1 MGQKLVIGPFNK
13 GFRNDRPPFMIDNES
28 FPVLQNAYQWRG
40 RVKRKRG
47 TSPLG
52 RLTRIFKTQSIGVTG
67 ASPWSFNLYTV
78 FGITPEVNASIK
90 PGSVQIFLA
99 PATFTGNIIAPG
111 YSRSSNAEVFVDTI
125 AGLSTGDQVTIAGA
139 TVVSGPNPVNDTWVN
154 IEVITA
160 NTSFKLGID
169 SHTWGVWAAGGT
181 WTRDVGAVIFQDQG
195 DGTLTSATPG
205 NSGTIDYTTGD
216 IVLTHT
222 SGAGVA
228 VEATFAYFPTLAVM
242 GLEEFDTSTSAFPG
256 TIGFDTVYSYNITPQ
271 YPHTI
276 YDVNFFKNPASATY
290 PGYVNKNIAG
300 VPNPTRF
307 VWNGETYQQFWTT
320 NYQNAMWATNGITVP
335 FTRTNIGMHFAQS
348 NNALNPNFI
357 VSATQTGA
365 TTVDFVI
372 MNTPLVVGDFV
383 FANEFTGASG
393 STLNFQTGY
402 VTAVNLGL
410 NTYTVRF
417 PNAVIGAAGLTPGIL
432 QYLTNVSD
440 STIDCIRWY
449 DGDPTKQSGIYGW
462 VNFCPPLSQG
472 DFSIADLPRD
482 QYYLVGARMILQF
495 KDRLLAIGPV
505 VQTSADNS
513 QRYLQD
519 TVIYSQNGTPYY
531 TASFD
536 GTPRNALTSAK
547 TVYTAILVPDN
558 QTATANAWF
567 EDSTGFGGYVE
578 AGLNQPI
585 NSVSSNQDILIMGF
599 STHQVRFVY
608 TGNDIIPFNFFVINS
623 ELGTQSVFSAV
634 NMDKG
639 VIASGTRGYTLTAQD
654 STQRIDLEIPDQV
667 FEISRPN
674 NGSERFTSQRDFINE
689 WIYFSYPGDYS
700 TNIFPNQTLFY
711 NYRDASWAIFN
722 ESYTH
727 YGQFRKA
734 TGDTWLTVPFT
745 WNTWTDPWNS
755 GELTLY
761 DPDVIAG
768 NQQGFVVF
776 RESTSTKEC
785 PSLAISDIVG
795 SVVTSANH
803 NLNNGDYII
812 ITEATGTVAAQV
824 NDKIFQIL
832 VQSAST
838 FTLNPTIAGGTYTG
852 AGLIT
857 RLFIPVIMT
866 KQFPAA
872 WDSSRKTRIGVQ
884 QYLLTKT
891 GQAQIQL
898 LIFLSQ
904 DSTTGWNNSPI
915 IPAANVTND
924 GLIYSTTLYTCP
936 ESTNLGLTPAN
947 TNLQQLTALDS
958 VDAASNDQQQIWHRV
973 NTSLIGDTVQLGFTL
988 SREQMTTV
996 DDDGKPIS
1004 QMAEIEINGIILD
1017 LNPSMMLS

>member
-1 MGQKLVIGPFNK
+1 MGQKLVIGPFNR
-13 GFRNDRPPFMIDNES
+13 GFRNDRPPFMIDNDS

-78 FGITPEVNASIK
+78 FGVTAELNASIE
-90 PGSVQIFLA
+90 PGSVEIFIN
-99 PATFTGNIIAPG
+99 PTTVTGNLINPG
-111 YSRSSNAEVFVDTI
+111 YTRASDCEVFTDSIV
-125 AGLSTGDQVTIAGA
+125 GLSTHDQVTIAGA
-139 TVVSGPNPVNDTWVN
+139 TIVPNSGFDLINDTWVN
-154 IEVITA
+154 IEVIAA
-160 NTSFKLGID
+160 NTSFKIHQD
-169 SHTWGVWAAGGT
+169 SHTWGRWLAGGT
-181 WTRDVGAVIFQDQG
+181 WTRNVGAISFQDQG
-195 DGTLTSATPG
+195 NGTLTSTTPG
-205 NSGTIDYTTGD
+205 NSGIIDYTTGD

-222 SGAGVA
+222 AGAGAPVD
-228 VEATFAYFPTLAVM
+228 ATFNYFPTLPVM
-242 GLEEFDTSTSAFPG
+242 GLEDFNTSASAFPG
-256 TIGFDTVYSYNITPQ
+256 TIAFDTVYSYNITPQ
-271 YPHTI
+271 EPHTI
-276 YDVNFFKNPASATY
+276 YDVNYFKNPASASY
-290 PGYVNKNIAG
+290 PGYVAKATST
-300 VPNPTRF
+300 PF

-320 NYQNAMWATNGITVP
+320 NYQNSMWATNGITVP
-335 FTRTNIGMHFAQS
+335 FTRTNVGMQFAPAATITYNS
-348 NNALNPNFI
+348 N
-357 VSATQTGA
+357 TA
-365 TTVDFVI
+365 TTLNVNI
-372 MNTPLVVGDFV
+372 TGSPLVVGDFV
-383 FANEFTGASG
+383 FLNEWTGVNAN
-393 STLNFQTGY
+393 TLNFQSGY
-402 VTAVNLGL
+402 VTTAAAPNYII
-410 NTYTVRF
+410 TF
-417 PNAVIGAAGLTPGIL
+417 PNAAIGAGPYTPGII

-440 STIDCIRWY
+440 PTKDCIRWY
-449 DGDPTKQSGIYGW
+449 DGDPTLVAINKGW
-462 VNFCPPLSQG
+462 VNFTPPLSQG
-472 DFSIADLPRD
+472 DFSIADLPAD

-531 TASFD
+531 SASFD
-536 GTPRNALTSAK
+536 GSGINPFTSAN
-547 TVYTAILVPDN
+547 TVYNPILLPEN

-567 EDSTGFGGYVE
+567 EDSTGFGGFVS
-578 AGLNQPI
+578 AGLDQPI

-599 STHQVRFVY
+599 STNQVRFVY
-608 TGNDIIPFNFFVINS
+608 TGNDIIPFNFFIINS
-623 ELGTQSVFSAV
+623 ELGTESVFSAV

-639 VIASGTRGYTLTAQD
+639 VIASGTRGFTLTAQD

-667 FEISRPN
+667 FEISRTN
-674 NGSERFTSQRDFINE
+674 NGSERLTSQRDFINE
-689 WIYFSYPGDYS
+689 WIYFTYPADYS

-711 NYRDASWAIFN
+711 NYRDNSWAIFN

-734 TGDTWLTVPFT
+734 TGYTWLTIPWT
-745 WNTWTDPWNS
+745 WNTWNEPWNS
-755 GELTLY
+755 GEVTLY

-768 NQQGFVVF
+768 NQQGFIVF
-776 RESTSTKEC
+776 RDGDTTDEA

-795 SVVTSANH
+795 SVVTSVNH

-812 ITEATGTVAAQV
+812 IENATGTVAAQV
-824 NDKIFQIL
+824 NGNIFQIL

-852 AGLIT
+852 AGVIT

-872 WDSSRKTRIGVQ
+872 WDMSRKTRIGVQ

-891 GQAQIQL
+891 DQAQIQL

-904 DSTTGWNNSPI
+904 DATTGWNNSPI
-915 IPAANVTND
+915 IPALNSTND

-936 ESTNLGLTPAN
+936 ESTNLGLTAAN

-958 VDAASNDQQQIWHRV
+958 VNAASNDQRQIWHRV

-996 DDDGKPIS
+996 DDEGHPIS
-1004 QMAEIEINGIILD
+1004 QMAEIELNGIILD